1 MIFYGFGEKL
11 YFDYIMNYNIWISIW
26 KNSKNCPTDPRDQNK
41 IPQKNYKTFEK
52 YRTKT
57 EIDGIYYNNF
67 NVRYF
72 RNLLETA
79 VSEQKNIDKLVN
91 KTLMETWKLPRIDP
105 TVRAIFRIASSE
117 LIIKAAP
124 EKVIINEYLKLSEA
138 FSINDKQNGIVNAVL
153 ESLVKHYT

>member
-1 MIFYGFGEKL
+1 MTT
-11 YFDYIMNYNIWISIW
+11 S
-26 KNSKNCPTDPRDQNK
+26 
-41 IPQKNYKTFEK
+41 IPQKKSLSRLLAVQAIFQMEASGKSLAETKNEFEK

-57 EIDGIYYNNF
+57 EIDGIYYNSF

-79 VSEQKNIDKLVN
+79 VSEQKSIDKLVN

-124 EKVIINEYLKLSEA
+124 EKVIINEYLKLSKA

>member
-1 MIFYGFGEKL
+1 MTT
-11 YFDYIMNYNIWISIW
+11 S
-26 KNSKNCPTDPRDQNK
+26 
-41 IPQKNYKTFEK
+41 IPQKKSLSRLLAVQAIFQMEASGKSLAETKNEFEK

-57 EIDGIYYNNF
+57 EIDGIFYNNF

-72 RNLLETA
+72 RNLLDTA
-79 VSEQKNIDKLVN
+79 VSEQKNIDKLIN

-117 LIIKAAP
+117 LIIKAVP

-153 ESLVKHYT
+153 ESLVKHYTWKIT

>member
-1 MIFYGFGEKL
+1 MTT
-11 YFDYIMNYNIWISIW
+11 S
-26 KNSKNCPTDPRDQNK
+26 
-41 IPQKNYKTFEK
+41 IPQKKSLSRLLAVQAIFQMEASGKSLAETKNEFEK

-124 EKVIINEYLKLSEA
+124 GKVIINEYLKLSEA

-153 ESLVKHYT
+153 ESLVKHYTQKIP

>member
-1 MIFYGFGEKL
+1 MTT
-11 YFDYIMNYNIWISIW
+11 S
-26 KNSKNCPTDPRDQNK
+26 
-41 IPQKNYKTFEK
+41 IPQKKSLSRLLAVQAIFQMEASGKSLAETKNEFEK

-57 EIDGIYYNNF
+57 EIDGIFYNNF

-72 RNLLETA
+72 RNLLDTA
-79 VSEQKNIDKLVN
+79 VSEQKNIDKLIN

-117 LIIKAAP
+117 LIIKAVP

-153 ESLVKHYT
+153 ESLVKCYT

>member
-1 MIFYGFGEKL
+1 
-11 YFDYIMNYNIWISIW
+11 
-26 KNSKNCPTDPRDQNK
+26 
-41 IPQKNYKTFEK
+41 
-52 YRTKT
+52 
-57 EIDGIYYNNF
+57 
-67 NVRYF
+67 
-72 RNLLETA
+72 
-79 VSEQKNIDKLVN
+79 
-91 KTLMETWKLPRIDP
+91 METWKLPRIDP

>member
-1 MIFYGFGEKL
+1 MTT
-11 YFDYIMNYNIWISIW
+11 SV
-26 KNSKNCPTDPRDQNK
+26 
-41 IPQKNYKTFEK
+41 PQKKSLSRLLAVQAIFQMEASGKSLAETKNEFEK
-52 YRTKT
+52 YRTKA
-57 EIDGIYYNNF
+57 EIDGIYYKNF

-153 ESLVKHYT
+153 ESLVKHYTWKIT

>member
-1 MIFYGFGEKL
+1 MTT
-11 YFDYIMNYNIWISIW
+11 S
-26 KNSKNCPTDPRDQNK
+26 
-41 IPQKNYKTFEK
+41 IPQKKSLSRLLAVQAIFQMEASGKSLAETKNEFEK
-52 YRTKT
+52 YRKKT
-57 EIDGIYYNNF
+57 EIDGIHYNNF

-153 ESLVKHYT
+153 ESLVKHYAQKIT

>member
-1 MIFYGFGEKL
+1 MTT
-11 YFDYIMNYNIWISIW
+11 S
-26 KNSKNCPTDPRDQNK
+26 
-41 IPQKNYKTFEK
+41 IPQKKSLSRLLAVQAIFQMEASGKSLAETKNEFEK

-57 EIDGIYYNNF
+57 EIDGIFYNNF

-72 RNLLETA
+72 RNLLDTA
-79 VSEQKNIDKLVN
+79 VSEQKNIDKLIN

-153 ESLVKHYT
+153 ESLVKHYTQKIP

>member
-1 MIFYGFGEKL
+1 MTT
-11 YFDYIMNYNIWISIW
+11 S
-26 KNSKNCPTDPRDQNK
+26 
-41 IPQKNYKTFEK
+41 IPQKKSLSRLLAVQAIFQMEASGKSLAETKNEFEK

-153 ESLVKHYT
+153 ELSLIHI

>member
-1 MIFYGFGEKL
+1 MTT
-11 YFDYIMNYNIWISIW
+11 S
-26 KNSKNCPTDPRDQNK
+26 
-41 IPQKNYKTFEK
+41 IPQKKSLSRLLAVQAIFQMEASGKSLAETKNEFEK

-57 EIDGIYYNNF
+57 EIDGIFYNNF

-72 RNLLETA
+72 RNLLDTA
-79 VSEQKNIDKLVN
+79 VSEQKNIDKLIN

-117 LIIKAAP
+117 LIIKAVP

>member
-1 MIFYGFGEKL
+1 MTT
-11 YFDYIMNYNIWISIW
+11 S
-26 KNSKNCPTDPRDQNK
+26 
-41 IPQKNYKTFEK
+41 IPQKKSLSRLLAVQAIFQMEASGKSLAETKNEFEK
-52 YRTKT
+52 YRRQT
-57 EIDGIYYNNF
+57 EIDGIYYTNF

-153 ESLVKHYT
+153 ESLVKCYT

>member
-1 MIFYGFGEKL
+1 MTT
-11 YFDYIMNYNIWISIW
+11 S
-26 KNSKNCPTDPRDQNK
+26 
-41 IPQKNYKTFEK
+41 IPQKKSLSRLLAVQAIFQMEASGKSLTETKNEFEK
-52 YRTKT
+52 HRKNT

-153 ESLVKHYT
+153 ESLVKHYTQKIP

>member
-1 MIFYGFGEKL
+1 MTT
-11 YFDYIMNYNIWISIW
+11 S
-26 KNSKNCPTDPRDQNK
+26 
-41 IPQKNYKTFEK
+41 IPQKKSLSRLLAVQAIFQMEASGKSLAETKNEFEK

-72 RNLLETA
+72 RNLLDTA
-79 VSEQKNIDKLVN
+79 VSEQKNIDKLIN

-153 ESLVKHYT
+153 ESLVKHYAQKIT

>member
-1 MIFYGFGEKL
+1 MTT
-11 YFDYIMNYNIWISIW
+11 S
-26 KNSKNCPTDPRDQNK
+26 
-41 IPQKNYKTFEK
+41 IPQKKSLSRLLAVQAIFQMEASGKSLAETKNEFEK

-105 TVRAIFRIASSE
+105 TVRAIFE
-117 LIIKAAP
+117 
-124 EKVIINEYLKLSEA
+124 
-138 FSINDKQNGIVNAVL
+138 
-153 ESLVKHYT
+153 

>member
-1 MIFYGFGEKL
+1 MTT
-11 YFDYIMNYNIWISIW
+11 S
-26 KNSKNCPTDPRDQNK
+26 
-41 IPQKNYKTFEK
+41 IPQKKSLSRLLAVQAIFQMEASGKSLTETKNEFEK
-52 YRTKT
+52 HRKNT
-57 EIDGIYYNNF
+57 EIDGIYYNSF
-67 NVRYF
+67 NVRHF

-91 KTLMETWKLPRIDP
+91 KNLMETWKLSRIDP

-138 FSINDKQNGIVNAVL
+138 FSTNDKQNGIVNAVL
-153 ESLVKHYT
+153 ESLVKYYTQKTP

>member
-1 MIFYGFGEKL
+1 MTT
-11 YFDYIMNYNIWISIW
+11 S
-26 KNSKNCPTDPRDQNK
+26 
-41 IPQKNYKTFEK
+41 IPQKKSLSRLLAVQAIFQMEASGKSLAETKNEFEK

-57 EIDGIYYNNF
+57 EIDGIFYNNF

-72 RNLLETA
+72 RNLLDTA
-79 VSEQKNIDKLVN
+79 VSEQKNIDKLIN

-117 LIIKAAP
+117 LIIKAVP

-153 ESLVKHYT
+153 ESLVKHYTQKIT

>member
-1 MIFYGFGEKL
+1 MTT
-11 YFDYIMNYNIWISIW
+11 S
-26 KNSKNCPTDPRDQNK
+26 
-41 IPQKNYKTFEK
+41 IPQKKSLSRLLAVQAIFQMEASGKSLAETKNEFEK
-52 YRTKT
+52 YRKKT

-153 ESLVKHYT
+153 ESLVKHYSWKIT

>member
-1 MIFYGFGEKL
+1 MTT
-11 YFDYIMNYNIWISIW
+11 S
-26 KNSKNCPTDPRDQNK
+26 
-41 IPQKNYKTFEK
+41 IPQKKSLSRLLAVQAIFQMEASGKSLAETKNEFEK

-79 VSEQKNIDKLVN
+79 VSEQKNIDKLIN

-153 ESLVKHYT
+153 ESLVKHYSWKIT

>member
-1 MIFYGFGEKL
+1 MTT
-11 YFDYIMNYNIWISIW
+11 S
-26 KNSKNCPTDPRDQNK
+26 
-41 IPQKNYKTFEK
+41 IPQKKSLSRLLAVQAIFQMEASGKSLAETKNEFEK

-117 LIIKAAP
+117 LIIKAVP

-153 ESLVKHYT
+153 ESLVKHYSWKIT

>member
-1 MIFYGFGEKL
+1 MTT
-11 YFDYIMNYNIWISIW
+11 S
-26 KNSKNCPTDPRDQNK
+26 
-41 IPQKNYKTFEK
+41 IPQKKSLSRLLAVQAIFQMEASGKSLAETKNEFEK

-57 EIDGIYYNNF
+57 EIDGIFYNNF

-72 RNLLETA
+72 RNLLDTA

-153 ESLVKHYT
+153 ESLVKHYTWKIT

>member
-1 MIFYGFGEKL
+1 MTT
-11 YFDYIMNYNIWISIW
+11 S
-26 KNSKNCPTDPRDQNK
+26 
-41 IPQKNYKTFEK
+41 IPQKKSLSRLLAVQAIFQMEASGKSLAETKNEFEK

-72 RNLLETA
+72 RNLLEMA
-79 VSEQKNIDKLVN
+79 VSEQKSIDKLIN

>member
-1 MIFYGFGEKL
+1 MTT
-11 YFDYIMNYNIWISIW
+11 S
-26 KNSKNCPTDPRDQNK
+26 
-41 IPQKNYKTFEK
+41 IPQKKSLSRLLAVQAIFQMEASGKSLAETKNEFEK

-57 EIDGIYYNNF
+57 EIDGIYYKNF

-153 ESLVKHYT
+153 ESLVKHYTQKIT

>member
-1 MIFYGFGEKL
+1 MTT
-11 YFDYIMNYNIWISIW
+11 S
-26 KNSKNCPTDPRDQNK
+26 
-41 IPQKNYKTFEK
+41 IPQKKSLSRLLAVQAIFQMEASGKSLAETKNEFEK

-117 LIIKAAP
+117 LIIKATP

-138 FSINDKQNGIVNAVL
+138 FAINDKQNGIVNAVL
-153 ESLVKHYT
+153 ESLVKHYTWKIT

>member
-1 MIFYGFGEKL
+1 MTT
-11 YFDYIMNYNIWISIW
+11 S
-26 KNSKNCPTDPRDQNK
+26 
-41 IPQKNYKTFEK
+41 IPQKKSLSRLLAVQAIFQMEASGKSLAETKNEFEK

-124 EKVIINEYLKLSEA
+124 ENVIINEYLKLSEA
-138 FSINDKQNGIVNAVL
+138 FSTNDKQNGIVNAVL
-153 ESLVKHYT
+153 ESLVKHYTQRIS